1 LLPQLVL
8 LMNPLCVSSNPAPS
22 ATSEA
27 ECTILPAKME
37 RVALAANEQK
47 FISSIFRQLY
57 TPRVLFG
64 QVFTLRQV
72 AFGLM
77 LVFCLTPWA
86 SPPIAL
92 ALGLVLAQTLGN
104 PFVARTKTL
113 THKLL
118 QLSVIGLG
126 FGMNAHAAVQAG
138 REGIL
143 FTVISIFGTLV
154 LGFLVGRW
162 LGLGRHV
169 VHLISCG
176 TAICGGSAIAAI
188 GPVLRAKDEE
198 MSVGLGTVFVLN
210 AVALFVFPAVGHA
223 LHMSQNQF
231 GLWCAIAIHD
241 TSSVVGAAA
250 AYGNQALEVATTV
263 KLARALWIVP
273 VAIGTALVFRQKGV
287 KITIPYFI
295 FGFILAMRFNTF
307 APAYVPAAKALGPLL
322 VSLAKVGLTVTLFFI
337 GAGLSGKVLRSVGAK
352 PYVLGIVLWV
362 VISTVSLYVIL
373 HAV

>member
-1 LLPQLVL
+1 MLQHLTT
-8 LMNPLCVSSNPAPS
+8 PAPLHQQAS
-22 ATSEA
+22 TAPSPCFSLLWPSWTMPRPPSTNSKFET
-27 ECTILPAKME
+27 TIG
-37 RVALAANEQK
+37 
-47 FISSIFRQLY
+47 IFRSLH
-57 TPRVLFG
+57 TPRELFG
-64 QVFTLRQV
+64 QAFTLRQV
-72 AFGLM
+72 VFGLF

-92 ALGLVLAQTLGN
+92 ALGLVLAQTVGN
-104 PFVARTKTL
+104 PFTSHTKAF

-118 QLSVIGLG
+118 QFSVIGLG

-138 REGIL
+138 KEGIL
-143 FTVISIFGTLV
+143 FTVVSIFGTLF
-154 LGFLVGRW
+154 LGYFVGKW

-198 MSVGLGTVFVLN
+198 ISVGLGTVFVLN
-210 AVALFVFPAVGHA
+210 AIALFAFPPIGHA

-263 KLARALWIVP
+263 KLARALWIIP
-273 VAIGTALVFRQKGV
+273 VAIGTAMIFKQKGV

-295 FGFILAMRFNTF
+295 FGFILAMLFNTF
-307 APAYVPAAKALGPLL
+307 APAYVPAAKALGP
-322 VSLAKVGLTVTLFFI
+322 VMVNLAKIGLTVTLFFI
-337 GAGLSGKVLRSVGAK
+337 GAGLSAKVVSSVGIK
-352 PYVLGIVLWV
+352 PYVLGILLWL
-362 VISTVSLYVIL
+362 VISTTSLYVIL

>member
-1 LLPQLVL
+1 MSHPTTSAPPTPQPEHSAEPMLFAA
-8 LMNPLCVSSNPAPS
+8 PAEQDHAA
-22 ATSEA
+22 ATLDEGVN
-27 ECTILPAKME
+27 TTG
-37 RVALAANEQK
+37 
-47 FISSIFRQLY
+47 IFRHLH
-57 TPRVLFG
+57 TPRVAFG
-64 QVFTLRQV
+64 QDFTLRQV
-72 AFGLM
+72 LFGLF

-92 ALGLVLAQTLGN
+92 ALGLVLAQTVGN
-104 PFVARTKTL
+104 PFTAHTKAF

-118 QLSVIGLG
+118 QFSVIGLG

-138 REGIL
+138 KEGII
-143 FTVISIFGTLV
+143 FTVVSIFGTLF
-154 LGFLVGRW
+154 LGYFVGKW

-210 AVALFVFPAVGHA
+210 AIALFAFPPIGHA

-263 KLARALWIVP
+263 KLARALWIIP
-273 VAIGTALVFRQKGV
+273 VAIGTAMIFKQKGV
-287 KITIPYFI
+287 KIKIPYFI
-295 FGFILAMRFNTF
+295 FGFILAMLVNTF
-307 APAYVPAAKALGPLL
+307 VPAAKPLGP
-322 VSLAKVGLTVTLFFI
+322 VMVNLAKIGLTVTLFFI
-337 GAGLSGKVLRSVGAK
+337 GAGLTAKVVSSVGIK
-352 PYVLGIVLWV
+352 PYVLGVLLWV
-362 VISTVSLYVIL
+362 VISTASLYVIL

>member
-1 LLPQLVL
+1 
-8 LMNPLCVSSNPAPS
+8 
-22 ATSEA
+22 
-27 ECTILPAKME
+27 
-37 RVALAANEQK
+37 
-47 FISSIFRQLY
+47 
-57 TPRVLFG
+57 
-64 QVFTLRQV
+64 
-72 AFGLM
+72 
-77 LVFCLTPWA
+77 
-86 SPPIAL
+86 
-92 ALGLVLAQTLGN
+92 ALGLGLAQTVGN
-104 PFVARTKTL
+104 PFTAHTKAF

-143 FTVISIFGTLV
+143 FTVASIFGTLV
-154 LGFLVGRW
+154 LGYFVGKW

-188 GPVLRAKDEE
+188 GPVLRARDEE

-210 AVALFVFPAVGHA
+210 ALALFAFPPIGHA

-263 KLARALWIVP
+263 KLARALWIIP
-273 VAIGTALVFRQKGV
+273 VAIGTALLFRQKGV
-287 KITIPYFI
+287 KIKIPYFI
-295 FGFILAMRFNTF
+295 FGFVLAMLVNTF
-307 APAYVPAAKALGPLL
+307 VPAAKPLGPVL
-322 VSLAKVGLTVTLFFI
+322 VSLAKIGLTVTLFFI
-337 GAGLSGKVLRSVGAK
+337 GAGLSASVVRSVGVR
-352 PYVLGIVLWV
+352 PYVLGLLLWL
-362 VISTVSLYVIL
+362 VISTASLYVIL